1 MECMLVQCAYLPVG
15 LDCEVIMKILQ
26 RGAFFS
32 NREVVLL
39 LLASPFGEVESTEGQ
54 PLDYTQKYIGIHRNT

>member
-1 MECMLVQCAYLPVG
+1 MN
-15 LDCEVIMKILQ
+15 ILQ

-54 PLDYTQKYIGIHRNT
+54 PLDYTQEYTEIHRNTEVHTEVHWESLETCW

>member
-1 MECMLVQCAYLPVG
+1 
-15 LDCEVIMKILQ
+15 MKILQ

-54 PLDYTQKYIGIHRNT
+54 PLDYTQEYTEIHRNT